1 MKNRLGQRILAML
14 LTVFMV
20 FTTIPFTAFADSSEE
35 LGSTA
40 DSQPG
45 LANHSENPGENQTLG
60 AVLASIATATVAA
73 QDAESPKSILYG
85 DVNSDGSIDSLD
97 VTLLMKYLADWEV
110 DLDLQAADVNMDGV
124 VDSLDATLLMKHVA
138 DWDVTLG
145 GNVTL
150 SFETNGGVAIPSRMI
165 PGGTVPILPEPR
177 REGYVFSGWY
187 TDVDL
192 VNAWVG
198 APLTESVT
206 VYAAWTESSIPEDEG
221 DEVESNQYSL
231 IERQVST
238 DYSFLIHTEDDV
250 SAENIASLVQ
260 VLDVCDEL
268 VSVHAVDV
276 TLEEETGHTF
286 AVSSDN
292 LNPGSIYY
300 IKPADNVSFVIE
312 EDGTRTLSESRD
324 MVFSVEGETEAYYTI
339 KSGVK
344 TVSDAIVLPQIDTD
358 ALRFMSS
365 DGTLQIGDCF
375 VADWAE
381 EQMISAAG
389 IIVSKETSGE
399 KYIYSYERVETDD
412 LYTDYYAHSSG
423 ELDFSGVTLT
433 EEEKNDL
440 VEAVQYSPLYQ
451 QFYLS
456 AMSLE
461 KDIGYT
467 LKDKPVIN
475 GNLYY
480 TGDNSL
486 VIELSMVA
494 TYQNDIKLTFSV
506 AYEYKGT
513 FDGEAR
519 TGGFS
524 STIVSLIINQE
535 IDINVSHKADSG
547 LGFFDENEYP
557 FYEDIESKFKAYLEQ
572 NEKLELEFSEGPE
585 KAEGYLLTKKS
596 IQLFSCGC
604 FSLFG
609 TLSIP
614 VSLSATG
621 TSGMGMDL
629 EFIVSLS
636 VFNSPKPKTF
646 VSTDVNL
653 LNAYLYA
660 QAKLEASMAIDLGLM
675 ACFFGCVGVE
685 LVFEPELVA
694 EFGGIAAISICSDD
708 TMGGIYARIKL
719 KLKGY
724 VALARLQHMDI
735 YDGSRTKIEFTF
747 KTIPLFE
754 WGDPTI
760 PVYFNSRYD
769 TVAPEVNNC
778 AYQAIPLEDLI
789 DREVSCRDF
798 DTGNPSSKIANCTYE
813 IYDVDNPIRA
823 VEVKGNKLIIHHGA
837 LCGQMT
843 VVLKVTMI
851 GQPGIFK
858 FVTVTLDIP
867 DHEYLNDQDLELC
880 ECLGGD
886 LTVRACIHC
895 GYVDID
901 DNTEDLSGSFDNTN
915 ITTEIVQ
922 PRCVNAGH
930 IKVTCNQC
938 GRVLQNERIDPLGHD
953 LRYMCEDG
961 DHNGYC
967 VRNEIQVDRETGETT
982 LVWECDYKKEP
993 EDGNME
999 GKEATCTEDGLSA
1012 GTMCLECGIV
1022 LEEQEIILALGHA
1035 PENPY
1040 LEATPDSDGHTAY
1053 GTCSKCHEYIA
1064 KQIIPKHEH
1073 VGSIPGMPA
1082 TCTTAG
1088 WNAYGPC
1095 SVLYCN
1101 KNVERVTIPAHH
1113 ILKSKIDKAAT
1124 CTEAGYKGYEY
1135 CNRCDYISYTEI
1147 PALGH
1152 LWSEELATDDFEYH
1166 YHPCQRGCGERTGE
1180 EQHTFQYAGGP
1191 IVSVNE
1197 NNETVVTVRLVC
1209 TICGGTFNSQATSD
1223 KCMHT
1228 SYLYVPALSPT
1239 CIEEGLSDGVMC
1251 AVCHSFI
1258 PNQEQLILPALG
1270 HNYVNGV
1277 CTRCGDKEESPYS
1290 EGLAFVSNG
1299 DGTCYVSGIGTCTD
1313 MDVRIPP
1320 VSPAGDKVTGIGDEA
1335 FMCCTDLTGITIPDS
1350 VTTIG
1355 HRAFIYCTGLTS
1367 IMIPESVT
1375 SIGSYVFADCIGLTS
1390 ITVDEKNTTY
1400 HSVDNCLIDTN
1411 RKILIAGCQTS
1422 VIPSD
1427 GSVTRIYEAFCGCTG
1442 LTSIIIPDSVTSIG
1456 GEAFGYCSGL
1466 TSITLG
1472 NSVTSIG
1479 PMAFSGCTGMTS
1491 ILIPDS
1497 VITIDDYAF
1506 AYCEELIIY
1515 CEAESQPSGWSS
1527 EWNPDDCQVI
1537 WGYGKYSKGLAFV
1550 SYGDGTCYV
1559 SGIGTCTDTDVRI
1572 PPVSPAGDKVT
1583 SIGSKAFYKCTSL
1596 TSVTIPDSVTSIGAY
1611 AFYVCSGLTRI
1622 TIPDGVTSIGNW
1634 AFDDCSGLTSISIP
1648 GQVTS
1653 IGDYV
1658 FYNCKGLTSITIPD
1672 SVMSIGAYAF
1682 AFCSN
1687 LTSITIPDNVTSI
1700 GDSAFYFCNGLIS
1713 ITIPSS
1719 VTSIGTKVFHVC
1731 KSLESITVG
1740 NNNTHYHSKGN
1751 CLIETN
1757 TGVLIAGCNTS
1768 VIPADGSVTS
1778 IGDSAFSDRTSLT
1791 SIAIPD
1797 SVTSIGE
1804 YAFMGCT
1811 GLTSIA
1817 IPDSVTSIGVFAFS
1831 DCTGLTSVTIPDS
1844 VTNIGWGTFK
1854 GCSGLTS
1861 ITVDNNNSFYHS
1873 TENCL
1878 IETNTRTLIAGC
1890 NMSIIPTNGS
1900 VTSIGGYAFSGRS
1913 GLMSIEIPDS
1923 VTSIGIYA
1931 FSGCSSLT
1939 HITIPDSVTSIGQ
1952 YAFNGCSNLAIY
1964 CEADSRPSGWNSA
1977 WNSSNRPVIWGY
1989 TGQ

>member
-1 MKNRLGQRILAML
+1 MKNRSGQRILAML
-14 LTVFMV
+14 LSVFMV
-20 FTTIPFTAFADSSEE
+20 FTTIPFTAFADSSEK
-35 LGSTA
+35 LGSTV

-45 LANHSENPGENQTLG
+45 LANHSENLGESQTLG
-60 AVLASIATATVAA
+60 AALASIATATVGV
-73 QDAESPKSILYG
+73 QDAESPQSVLYG
-85 DVNSDGSIDSLD
+85 DVNSDGGIDSLD

-412 LYTDYYAHSSG
+412 LYTDYFAHSSG

-646 VSTDVNL
+646 VSTDVHL

-1022 LEEQEIILALGHA
+1022 LEEQEIILALGHD

-1088 WNAYGPC
+1088 WTAYGPC

-1152 LWSEELATDDFEYH
+1152 SWSDKLATDDFEYH
-1166 YHPCQRGCGERTGE
+1166 YYPCLRECGARSGE
-1180 EQHTFQYAGGP
+1180 EQHTFKYAGKP
-1191 IVSVNE
+1191 LVSVNE
-1197 NNETVVTVRLVC
+1197 KNETVVTVPLTC
-1209 TICGGTFNSQATSD
+1209 TICGGVFNPQATSD

-1228 SYLYVPALSPT
+1228 SYLYVPAISPT
-1239 CIEEGLSDGVMC
+1239 CTEEGLSDGVMC
-1251 AVCHSFI
+1251 AVCRSFI

-1270 HNYVNGV
+1270 HNYVDGV

-1313 MDVRIPP
+1313 TDVRIPP
-1320 VSPAGDKVTGIGDEA
+1320 VSPEGDKVTGIGDDA
-1335 FMCCTDLTGITIPDS
+1335 FNGCTDLISVTIPDG
-1350 VTTIG
+1350 VK
-1355 HRAFIYCTGLTS
+1355 
-1367 IMIPESVT
+1367 
-1375 SIGSYVFADCIGLTS
+1375 SIGDSAFSECTS
-1390 ITVDEKNTTY
+1390 LENIM
-1400 HSVDNCLIDTN
+1400 
-1411 RKILIAGCQTS
+1411 
-1422 VIPSD
+1422 
-1427 GSVTRIYEAFCGCTG
+1427 
-1442 LTSIIIPDSVTSIG
+1442 IPDSVTSIG
-1456 GEAFGYCSGL
+1456 VYAFSGCTALVTLTIPGSVTIIEEGSFSQCASLTNIIIPDKVTRIHGFAFEDCVGLTDIIIPDNVTSIEDSAFEGCTGLTSVMLGDHVASIGEGAFNGCAGLTSIAFPNSMWAIGDAAFGGCKGL
-1466 TSITLG
+1466 TSITFG
-1472 NSVTSIG
+1472 NRLTSIGEGTFYGCTGLTNITIPASVTSIG
-1479 PMAFSGCTGMTS
+1479 AGAFNSCTGLTSVIVPESVTS
-1491 ILIPDS
+1491 IGGY
-1497 VITIDDYAF
+1497 TF
-1506 AYCEELIIY
+1506 AACANLTIY
-1515 CEAESQPSGWSS
+1515 CEAESQPSGWASD
-1527 EWNPDDCQVI
+1527 WNPSNCPVV
-1537 WGYGKYSKGLAFV
+1537 WGYGKYSEGLAFV
-1550 SYGDGTCYV
+1550 SNGDGTCYV
-1559 SGIGTCTDTDVRI
+1559 SGIGTCTDKDIRI
-1572 PPVSPAGDKVT
+1572 PPVSPEGDKVT
-1583 SIGSKAFYKCTSL
+1583 HIGTKAFYKCS
-1596 TSVTIPDSVTSIGAY
+1596 
-1611 AFYVCSGLTRI
+1611 
-1622 TIPDGVTSIGNW
+1622 
-1634 AFDDCSGLTSISIP
+1634 
-1648 GQVTS
+1648 
-1653 IGDYV
+1653 
-1658 FYNCKGLTSITIPD
+1658 GLTSITIPD
-1672 SVMSIGAYAF
+1672 SVTFIGAGAF
-1682 AFCSN
+1682 MDC
-1687 LTSITIPDNVTSI
+1687 TSLVGIKIPDGLSKI
-1700 GDSAFYFCNGLIS
+1700 QSATFA
-1713 ITIPSS
+1713 
-1719 VTSIGTKVFHVC
+1719 
-1731 KSLESITVG
+1731 
-1740 NNNTHYHSKGN
+1740 N
-1751 CLIETN
+1751 C
-1757 TGVLIAGCNTS
+1757 S
-1768 VIPADGSVTS
+1768 
-1778 IGDSAFSDRTSLT
+1778 
-1791 SIAIPD
+1791 
-1797 SVTSIGE
+1797 
-1804 YAFMGCT
+1804 
-1811 GLTSIA
+1811 GLTTI
-1817 IPDSVTSIGVFAFS
+1817 
-1831 DCTGLTSVTIPDS
+1831 TIPDS
-1844 VTNIGWGTFK
+1844 VTTIEIMAFGFCPSLINITLPK
-1854 GCSGLTS
+1854 G
-1861 ITVDNNNSFYHS
+1861 
-1873 TENCL
+1873 
-1878 IETNTRTLIAGC
+1878 
-1890 NMSIIPTNGS
+1890 
-1900 VTSIGGYAFSGRS
+1900 VTSIGVWAF
-1913 GLMSIEIPDS
+1913 EHC
-1923 VTSIGIYA
+1923 T
-1931 FSGCSSLT
+1931 SLT
-1939 HITIPDSVTSIGQ
+1939 SITIPDSVTSIGSE
-1952 YAFNGCSNLAIY
+1952 AFYGCLSLTIY
-1964 CEADSRPSGWNSA
+1964 CEAESQPSGWDSS
-1977 WNSSNRPVIWGY
+1977 WNSSGRPVIWGY